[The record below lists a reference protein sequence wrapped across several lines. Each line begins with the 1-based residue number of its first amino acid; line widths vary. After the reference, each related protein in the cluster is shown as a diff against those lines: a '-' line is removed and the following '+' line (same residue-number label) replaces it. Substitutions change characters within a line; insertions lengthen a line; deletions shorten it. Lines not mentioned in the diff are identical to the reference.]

1 MQRLMPLAIRP
12 MTASD
17 ISAIHRMQER
27 AFGGRGWSE
36 DALRREVEDS
46 RISRYYV
53 LEEGGEPAGMFG
65 CWVLP
70 GEVHLVTICIEPG
83 RQRHGLGELL
93 VRVVMRLA
101 GRYEADVLRLEVRA
115 SNGPAIR
122 LYERLG
128 FSRDGRR
135 RNLYGNPVED
145 GVLMNR
151 EVPGEVERRAPAALR
166 IDWGGEVEAWDEA
179 DVPVYSAHEP
189 SSGVRDD

>member
-1 MQRLMPLAIRP
+1 MQRLMLLSIRP

-17 ISAIHRMQER
+17 ISAIYQMHER

-36 DALRREVEDS
+36 DALRRELEDS

-83 RQRHGLGELL
+83 RQRRGLGELL
-93 VRVVMRLA
+93 VRVAMRLA
-101 GRYEADVLRLEVRA
+101 GRYEADALRLEVRA
-115 SNGPAIR
+115 SNEPALR

-151 EVPGEVERRAPAALR
+151 EVPDEVERRAPAALR
-166 IDWGGEVEAWDEA
+166 IDWGGEVEAWDETDA
-179 DVPVYSAHEP
+179 PVYSAHEP
-189 SSGVRDD
+189 SSGVRED